1 MQQLTERGITVIVNL
16 APILPF
22 MNDDME
28 NIQGLLSYC
37 VKAGVYGILT
47 DKMCP
52 VLREGNRERFYQQLY
67 KNFPDIYDRYEAV
80 YADEKTLKT
89 KIIPRLWRASVR
101 PARRMESSM
110 IRKNCFGSRGSIR
123 IRRLEHSSVCLT

>member
-52 VLREGNRERFYQQLY
+52 VLREGNRERF
-67 KNFPDIYDRYEAV
+67 I
-80 YADEKTLKT
+80 
-89 KIIPRLWRASVR
+89 
-101 PARRMESSM
+101 SS
-110 IRKNCFGSRGSIR
+110 SIR
-123 IRRLEHSSVCLT
+123 ISRISTIGMRRFTQTRRH